1 MYYFTQLPESVYI
14 YMHVSVCI
22 HIRSSMYVLLYIYA
36 YIEDKH
42 NAERRTWQPQKA
54 GVSHGFLLKSIL
66 QLMML

>member
-1 MYYFTQLPESVYI
+1 MYYFIQLPESVYI

-22 HIRSSMYVLLYIYA
+22 YICSSMYVLLYIYA